1 MVRLLS
7 AALLASATALFLKEK
22 KTIDYFIL
30 KESAGIEDAQATV
43 PDLWFENQ
51 LLDHTDPSNKK
62 TWKQRYHVNSQW
74 FKGGNSPVFLY
85 INGENVAH
93 PTTVTTTSY
102 FMSELAIKYGA
113 LVVSVEHRFYGQS
126 QPTGDLNLE
135 SLKYLTMEQALADL
149 ANFQKYYVS
158 QNANLTSANKWIT
171 FGGSYPGMLS
181 GFAMS
186 KYPDIFA
193 GSVASSAPIHTKTDF
208 FEYSEKVAYGLKF
221 KDLHELVAA
230 EDTSKLNSLFN
241 LCAPIK
247 NDLDR
252 MTVELGI
259 FGGFR
264 DIAQFNGLQDYS
276 LTDVCNDFAAGS
288 GTPIEK
294 LANWTKVHI
303 WDSSKCTGS
312 DYKAE
317 WLDYFSNTTVSD
329 NIDRQWVYQTCAE
342 FGFGQTTAKSNSLFG
357 VLKYGT
363 VENVYYEVCK
373 DIYNI
378 TNTEDRAAATR
389 KTYGS
394 LQIDVANV
402 VWPTGT
408 IDPWSA
414 LALSN
419 SSKPVNPRSEVVDI
433 PGTAHCCDMF
443 HSRYN
448 FAPQWAHDRI
458 EAAVVSYLHDKC

>member
-1 MVRLLS
+1 MHLKIIHLS
-7 AALLASATALFLKEK
+7 CFCVVN
-22 KTIDYFIL
+22 TI
-30 KESAGIEDAQATV
+30 AQ
-43 PDLWFENQ
+43 
-51 LLDHTDPSNKK
+51 
-62 TWKQRYHVNSQW
+62 
-74 FKGGNSPVFLY
+74 G
-85 INGENVAH
+85 
-93 PTTVTTTSY
+93 
-102 FMSELAIKYGA
+102 
-113 LVVSVEHRFYGQS
+113 
-126 QPTGDLNLE
+126 
-135 SLKYLTMEQALADL
+135 
-149 ANFQKYYVS
+149 
-158 QNANLTSANKWIT
+158 
-171 FGGSYPGMLS
+171 
-181 GFAMS
+181 
-186 KYPDIFA
+186 
-193 GSVASSAPIHTKTDF
+193 
-208 FEYSEKVAYGLKF
+208 F